1 MARIP
6 ESRSTTD
13 FVVICF
19 VVTICAMLLG
29 FMVATIVGG
38 LRGGDVKPYIA
49 TLTDIMT
56 TIVGALIGF
65 IAGKGQ
71 GQAEGQAQAR
81 REHEIT
87 SEIPI
92 VPQEEHHET

>member
-1 MARIP
+1 VAKIP
-6 ESRSTTD
+6 QSRSTTD

-29 FMVATIVGG
+29 FALATIIGG
-38 LRGGDVKPYIA
+38 LGGGDVKPYVA

-56 TIVGALIGF
+56 TIVGALIGY

-71 GQAEGQAQAR
+71 GQAEAHEQQQK
-81 REHEIT
+81 REDDL
-87 SEIPI
+87 
-92 VPQEEHHET
+92 HET